1 MGNYAICGSCSTIII
16 MSKMS
21 SAVTKKLLQH
31 NQLFHHRDSSKAII
45 KKNESSTMKFFE
57 RSRAIEQPRG
67 GNDSFTNSQIF
78 SKSPTRRPSITATVS
93 ADTGRGEGGEG
104 AEATMPRRCYCK
116 RDEWRA
122 ATVSPPIYLFINYL
136 LVMDTAIFR
145 R

>member
-1 MGNYAICGSCSTIII
+1 MGNYAICSSCSTIII

-21 SAVTKKLLQH
+21 SAVTKNCYDTISCFTIVILAKQLL
-31 NQLFHHRDSSKAII
+31 
-45 KKNESSTMKFFE
+45 KNESSTLKFFE

-67 GNDSFTNSQIF
+67 GDDSFTNSQIF

-136 LVMDTAIFR
+136 LVMDTATFR